1 MKYIKFLPLPNLPDD
16 LLESVEDIINKPRS
30 NSIVKQDY
38 FQARPISNELQDWLE
53 KNLPFKFIAQY
64 QIIYPGL
71 TIHKDMGNRKL
82 AYNYLLAQGGSNVK
96 TIVFDESKNIL
107 QSEILPL
114 KSWHSIKTDM
124 FHGVFGIMKDTPRIS
139 LSITPEQ

>member
-96 TIVFDESKNIL
+96 TMIFDDSKKLL
-107 QSEILPL
+107 QSETLPL
-114 KSWHSIKTDM
+114 RTWHSIKTDM
-124 FHGVFGIMKDTPRIS
+124 FHGVFGLYKDTPRIS